1 MVKRRYKNKTKKN
14 SFLLKKKTQ
23 RRKSKKNT
31 KRRYKNK
38 RSFRKSY
45 KQKGGFVVPFI
56 PDFKSLVRSVPY
68 KMSSNYNTLNPPP
81 YPAPSN
87 PIKHDINPHPAY
99 DQYLRGDN
107 EMVDPEKVL
116 GPNLSKTFDESINV
130 TPKL

>member
-45 KQKGGFVVPFI
+45 KQKGGFVLPFVPDVKNLARSI
-56 PDFKSLVRSVPY
+56 PY
-68 KMSSNYNTLNPPP
+68 GMTSNYNTLNPPA
-81 YPAPSN
+81 YPAPAN
-87 PIKHDINPHPAY
+87 PLEIQNPHPAY
-99 DQYLRGDN
+99 DQYTRGNN
-107 EMVDPEKVL
+107 EMINPEKIL
-116 GPNLSKTFDESINV
+116 GPNLSKTFDESIKV
-130 TPKL
+130 TPNF